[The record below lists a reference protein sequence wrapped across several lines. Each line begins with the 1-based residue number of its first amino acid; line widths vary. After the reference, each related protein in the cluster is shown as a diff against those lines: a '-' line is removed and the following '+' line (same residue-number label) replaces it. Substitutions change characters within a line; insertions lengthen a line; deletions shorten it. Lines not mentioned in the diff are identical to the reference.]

1 MKIHVQTPEVYD
13 YLRFKF
19 NTMQSMITA
28 LKNKLDY
35 TEKTVQPPE
44 LIKRYTEPLR
54 ATVIDLE
61 NIIINLKIDM
71 LSESILEREE
81 REMNEALLE
90 YQFGI
95 KPPHKRN
102 DN

>member
-1 MKIHVQTPEVYD
+1 
-13 YLRFKF
+13 
-19 NTMQSMITA
+19 MINA
-28 LKNKLDY
+28 LKWKLDY

-81 REMNEALLE
+81 RELNDALLE
-90 YQFGI
+90 YHFGI
-95 KPPHKRN
+95 KPPKSN
-102 DN
+102 

>member
-1 MKIHVQTPEVYD
+1 MRIRVQTPEVYD

-19 NTMQSMITA
+19 NTMQSMINA

-71 LSESILEREE
+71 LSESILDRQERESNIE
-81 REMNEALLE
+81 FLE
-90 YQFGI
+90 YHFGI
-95 KPPHKRN
+95 KPPKSN
-102 DN
+102 

>member
-19 NTMQSMITA
+19 NTMQSMINA
-28 LKNKLDY
+28 LKWKLDY

-61 NIIINLKIDM
+61 NVIIGLECDM
-71 LSESILEREE
+71 LHESILDRQERESNIE
-81 REMNEALLE
+81 FLE
-90 YQFGI
+90 YHFGI
-95 KPPHKRN
+95 KPPKSN
-102 DN
+102 